1 MQQTVSTFLGQIQVI
16 LDSVVPFIVGLAV
29 FIVIWG
35 IFNYITHAADEE
47 KRAQAKQYIIWGV
60 VGVFCMLSVWGFVN
74 ILYNSFTL
82 DLQIDPDQIPKVPQI
97 QNGNDDGGEPF

>member
-1 MQQTVSTFLGQIQVI
+1 MQTVSTFLGQIQVI

-97 QNGNDDGGEPF
+97 QNDDAEPYSDG